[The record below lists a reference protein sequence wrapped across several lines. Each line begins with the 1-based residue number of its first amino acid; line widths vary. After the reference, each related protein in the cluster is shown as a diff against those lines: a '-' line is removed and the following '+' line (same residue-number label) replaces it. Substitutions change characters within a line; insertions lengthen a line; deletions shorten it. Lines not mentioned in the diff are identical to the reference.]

1 MLENI
6 ELLCHN
12 SIRMEKD
19 KVIYIDPFKIKKEM
33 HDADIIFVTHNHYDH
48 LSKED
53 ILKINNN
60 ETIYVV
66 TKDIENELLNIGIN
80 KEKIMTVEPYKKYSI
95 GDIRFETIPAYNI
108 EKEFHK
114 KEDNWVG
121 YIIEINGIRYYVAGD
136 TDITEENR
144 RVKCDVA
151 FVPIGGTYTMN
162 YTEAAKLVN
171 EIKPKIVIPTH
182 YGDIV
187 GKKEDGEKFLKEIKK
202 EIECKLFI

>member
-1 MLENI
+1 MIENV

-12 SIRMEKD
+12 SIRIEKD
-19 KVIYIDPFKIKKEM
+19 KIIYIDPFKIKKEL
-33 HDADIIFVTHNHYDH
+33 HDANIIFVTHNHYDH
-48 LSKED
+48 FSKED

-60 ETIYVV
+60 EAIYVV

-80 KEKIMTVEPYKKYSI
+80 KEKIMTVEPYKRYSI
-95 GDIRFETIPAYNI
+95 GDIRFETIPAYNL

-136 TDITEENR
+136 TDITEENKK
-144 RVKCDVA
+144 VKCDVA

-162 YTEAAKLVN
+162 YTEAAKLIN
-171 EIKPKIVIPTH
+171 KIKPKIVIPTH

-187 GKKEDGEKFLKEIKK
+187 GEKEDGEKFLKEIKK

>member
-1 MLENI
+1 
-6 ELLCHN
+6 
-12 SIRMEKD
+12 
-19 KVIYIDPFKIKKEM
+19 M
-33 HDADIIFVTHNHYDH
+33 HDANIIFVTHNHYDH
-48 LSKED
+48 FSKED

-60 ETIYVV
+60 EAIYVV

-80 KEKIMTVEPYKKYSI
+80 KEKIMIVEPYKRYSI
-95 GDIRFETIPAYNI
+95 GDIRFETIPAYNL

-136 TDITEENR
+136 TDITEENKK
-144 RVKCDVA
+144 VKCDVA

-162 YTEAAKLVN
+162 YTEAAKLIN
-171 EIKPKIVIPTH
+171 KIKPKIVIPTH

-187 GKKEDGEKFLKEIKK
+187 GEKEDGEKFLKEIKK

>member
-1 MLENI
+1 MIENV

-12 SIRMEKD
+12 SIRIEKD
-19 KVIYIDPFKIKKEM
+19 KIIYIDPFKIKKEL
-33 HDADIIFVTHNHYDH
+33 HDANIIFVTHNHYDH
-48 LSKED
+48 FSKED

-60 ETIYVV
+60 EAIYVV

-80 KEKIMTVEPYKKYSI
+80 KEKIMIVEPYKRYSI
-95 GDIRFETIPAYNI
+95 GDIRFETIPAYNL

-136 TDITEENR
+136 TDITEENKK
-144 RVKCDVA
+144 VKCDVA

-162 YTEAAKLVN
+162 YTEAAKLIN
-171 EIKPKIVIPTH
+171 KIKPKIVIPTH

-187 GKKEDGEKFLKEIKK
+187 GEKEDGEKFLKEIKK